1 MSTMVVGVEK
11 GMSPAVL
18 AAAASLARG
27 LDARLVCVHADY
39 GRLITDK
46 LSEGDLLASADPV
59 SEELAWEIASAVTGV
74 EFESY
79 TVPGEPAK
87 VLAAVAE
94 QLDAQMIVIGTRR
107 PGIRSKMAQLL
118 DGSIAVALAHKQ
130 HRPVLVVPQQPAE
143 ENELPWD

>member
-27 LDARLVCVHADY
+27 LDARLVCIHADY
-39 GRLITDK
+39 GRLIADK

-59 SEELAWEIASAVTGV
+59 SEELAWEIASVVTGV
-74 EFESY
+74 EFDSY
-79 TVPGEPAK
+79 TVHGEPAK

-143 ENELPWD
+143 ENDLPWD